1 MTSLAAQLQAVA
13 SAVPREEK
21 LKGKAS
27 LLYELREAADID
39 LATIYAVGVQGAP
52 PRPPAGEALPPPPL
66 YARRHIPRMRA
77 RRRRRRPGVSER
89 AASCRADARSMRRGT
104 PESEPRPSNDR
115 GRASRATSRCLPRRP
130 SRLRRAKRLSTLT
143 ETKKK
148 PTKQNDHPRVMPL
161 RERARAAG
169 FTELCRLD
177 GRFEAYQK
185 PLFSRGASET
195 NRELQ
200 DKAFNDKLNGVLEGF
215 LRLVSGHFATAAAAK
230 CLEYLIRRFKIHVY
244 NVEAA
249 VTCALPYH
257 ATAEFVKLV
266 QLANLEGTS
275 FYWLEGV
282 KEKGAAP
289 PRDGLVAR
297 CARDGAFLS
306 FVCEAAAAS
315 ASAKVSAL
323 FLVFGLVAPRASKR
337 RRRLA
342 LGFCSFPGGVVAR
355 RRVGS
360 RKVHRLFFRLMRL
373 HSCVKTLRLAQTSR
387 AVEKHASRRE
397 SLSASRSPLAAYCAN
412 SRGRRRLVA
421 FPHYFPASTH
431 LRRGASLSFAP
442 THL

>member
-1 MTSLAAQLQAVA
+1 V
-13 SAVPREEK
+13 
-21 LKGKAS
+21 
-27 LLYELREAADID
+27 
-39 LATIYAVGVQGAP
+39 
-52 PRPPAGEALPPPPL
+52 RPH
-66 YARRHIPRMRA
+66 ARPRA
-77 RRRRRRPGVSER
+77 RRSRRRRFTPADTSLGCALAGDG
-89 AASCRADARSMRRGT
+89 AAPASRR
-104 PESEPRPSNDR
+104 EPRPVAPTRARCAVARPSPSR
-115 GRASRATSRCLPRRP
+115 VPRTTSWGASRATSRCLPRRP
-130 SRLRRAKRLSTLT
+130 SRLRAREAPLDPDRNQ
-143 ETKKK
+143 KK
-148 PTKQNDHPRVMPL
+148 PTKRNDRSRRSL
-161 RERARAAG
+161 RERAYLAAG

-342 LGFCSFPGGVVAR
+342 LGFCFFPGGVVAR

-421 FPHYFPASTH
+421 FPHYFFPASTH

>member
-1 MTSLAAQLQAVA
+1 
-13 SAVPREEK
+13 
-21 LKGKAS
+21 
-27 LLYELREAADID
+27 
-39 LATIYAVGVQGAP
+39 
-52 PRPPAGEALPPPPL
+52 
-66 YARRHIPRMRA
+66 
-77 RRRRRRPGVSER
+77 
-89 AASCRADARSMRRGT
+89 MRRGT
-104 PESEPRPSNDR
+104 PESEPRPSNDP
-115 GRASRATSRCLPRRP
+115 GAPPARRP
-130 SRLRRAKRLSTLT
+130 DASLVVRLVSAREAPLDSDRNQ
-143 ETKKK
+143 KK
-148 PTKQNDHPRVMPL
+148 PTKRNDRSRRSL

-323 FLVFGLVAPRASKR
+323 FWFSVWSRRAR
-337 RRRLA
+337 RR
-342 LGFCSFPGGVVAR
+342 GGVV
-355 RRVGS
+355 S
-360 RKVHRLFFRLMRL
+360 
-373 HSCVKTLRLAQTSR
+373 
-387 AVEKHASRRE
+387 
-397 SLSASRSPLAAYCAN
+397 
-412 SRGRRRLVA
+412 RLV
-421 FPHYFPASTH
+421 FVFFPAASSLVDASGPERST
-431 LRRGASLSFAP
+431 AFSSV
-442 THL
+442 

>member
-1 MTSLAAQLQAVA
+1 MPPSSSV
-13 SAVPREEK
+13 SSPR
-21 LKGKAS
+21 A
-27 LLYELREAADID
+27 EA
-39 LATIYAVGVQGAP
+39 
-52 PRPPAGEALPPPPL
+52 PL
-66 YARRHIPRMRA
+66 D
-77 RRRRRRPGVSER
+77 S
-89 AASCRADARSMRRGT
+89 
-104 PESEPRPSNDR
+104 DR
-115 GRASRATSRCLPRRP
+115 NQ
-130 SRLRRAKRLSTLT
+130 
-143 ETKKK
+143 KK
-148 PTKQNDHPRVMPL
+148 PTKQNDPSRRSL

-315 ASAKVSAL
+315 ASAKVSEL

-342 LGFCSFPGGVVAR
+342 LGFCFFPGGVVAR

-421 FPHYFPASTH
+421 FPHYFFPASTH
-431 LRRGASLSFAP
+431 LRCGASLSFAP

>member
-27 LLYELREAADID
+27 LLYDIREAADID
-39 LATIYAVGVQGAP
+39 LATIYAVGVQGAS

-66 YARRHIPRMRA
+66 YARRHIPRMARST
-77 RRRRRRPGVSER
+77 RRRRRSRREPVLARRRALDVPWHARAR
-89 AASCRADARSMRRGT
+89 AASLERPGARSRARC
-104 PESEPRPSNDR
+104 PD
-115 GRASRATSRCLPRRP
+115 ASRTASVSPCRVSSSLT
-130 SRLRRAKRLSTLT
+130 RRAPNKNKRL
-143 ETKKK
+143 
-148 PTKQNDHPRVMPL
+148 L
-161 RERARAAG
+161 RERRREFQSRARFVYTAG
-169 FTELCRLD
+169 FTELCRSD

-200 DKAFNDKLNGVLEGF
+200 DKAFNDRLNVTIEGF
-215 LRLVSGHFATAAAAK
+215 LRLLSGRFATAAAAR

-266 QLANLEGTS
+266 QLANLENTS
-275 FYWLEGV
+275 FYWLKGV

-315 ASAKVSAL
+315 ASAKVPYRTACFFPFVFVS
-323 FLVFGLVAPRASKR
+323 FSSSFVFGGCRHTEPPNDSPNDDDLRFVFSFFSKTFSSAR
-337 RRRLA
+337 R
-342 LGFCSFPGGVVAR
+342 VAR
-355 RRVGS
+355 P
-360 RKVHRLFFRLMRL
+360 VHRLFFRLMRGRTRAL
-373 HSCVKTLRLAQTSR
+373 KPHASLRPAARWKSTLRDEKACRRPVPRSQRTAQT
-387 AVEKHASRRE
+387 VMD
-397 SLSASRSPLAAYCAN
+397 
-412 SRGRRRLVA
+412 G
-421 FPHYFPASTH
+421 
-431 LRRGASLSFAP
+431 GA
-442 THL
+442 

>member
-1 MTSLAAQLQAVA
+1 M
-13 SAVPREEK
+13 
-21 LKGKAS
+21 
-27 LLYELREAADID
+27 
-39 LATIYAVGVQGAP
+39 
-52 PRPPAGEALPPPPL
+52 
-66 YARRHIPRMRA
+66 
-77 RRRRRRPGVSER
+77 
-89 AASCRADARSMRRGT
+89 
-104 PESEPRPSNDR
+104 
-115 GRASRATSRCLPRRP
+115 
-130 SRLRRAKRLSTLT
+130 
-143 ETKKK
+143 
-148 PTKQNDHPRVMPL
+148 
-161 RERARAAG
+161 
-169 FTELCRLD
+169 D

-342 LGFCSFPGGVVAR
+342 LGFCFFPGGVVAR

-412 SRGRRRLVA
+412 SHGRRRLVA
-421 FPHYFPASTH
+421 FPHSVFSSFARRAS
-431 LRRGASLSFAP
+431 RGAALFFSFFSRPLTWTSPRAR
-442 THL
+442 

>member
-39 LATIYAVGVQGAP
+39 LATIYAVGVQGAS

-89 AASCRADARSMRRGT
+89 AASWG
-104 PESEPRPSNDR
+104 
-115 GRASRATSRCLPRRP
+115 ASRATSRCLPRRP
-130 SRLRRAKRLSTLT
+130 SRLRAREAPLDPDRNQ
-143 ETKKK
+143 KK
-148 PTKQNDHPRVMPL
+148 PTKRNDRSRRSL
-161 RERARAAG
+161 RERAYLAAG

-315 ASAKVSAL
+315 ASAKVSDGRKG
-323 FLVFGLVAPRASKR
+323 FRCRRAARVEEAAKS
-337 RRRLA
+337 RLA
-342 LGFCSFPGGVVAR
+342 LGFCFFP
-355 RRVGS
+355 
-360 RKVHRLFFRLMRL
+360 
-373 HSCVKTLRLAQTSR
+373 
-387 AVEKHASRRE
+387 E
-397 SLSASRSPLAAYCAN
+397 RST
-412 SRGRRRLVA
+412 A
-421 FPHYFPASTH
+421 FS
-431 LRRGASLSFAP
+431 SV
-442 THL
+442 

>member
-1 MTSLAAQLQAVA
+1 M
-13 SAVPREEK
+13 
-21 LKGKAS
+21 
-27 LLYELREAADID
+27 
-39 LATIYAVGVQGAP
+39 
-52 PRPPAGEALPPPPL
+52 
-66 YARRHIPRMRA
+66 
-77 RRRRRRPGVSER
+77 
-89 AASCRADARSMRRGT
+89 
-104 PESEPRPSNDR
+104 
-115 GRASRATSRCLPRRP
+115 
-130 SRLRRAKRLSTLT
+130 
-143 ETKKK
+143 
-148 PTKQNDHPRVMPL
+148 
-161 RERARAAG
+161 
-169 FTELCRLD
+169 D

-315 ASAKVSAL
+315 ASAKVSDGRKGFRFGRAARVEEAKSASRAWFL
-323 FLVFGLVAPRASKR
+323 FL
-337 RRRLA
+337 
-342 LGFCSFPGGVVAR
+342 PGGVVAR

-421 FPHYFPASTH
+421 FPHYFFPASTH